1 MPLQGIATGEATQA
15 AVGGLIS
22 DSTAGA
28 INAAEIGKR
37 AVEDNFPQPQTY
49 LKLIHHKFKPI
60 NHVLFVNAV
69 CDHHFGF
76 MHFRLIPHQQR
87 MPIR

>member
-28 INAAEIGKR
+28 INAVEIGKK
-37 AVEDNFPQPQTY
+37 AIDIISLNP
-49 LKLIHHKFKPI
+49 KLI
-60 NHVLFVNAV
+60 
-69 CDHHFGF
+69 
-76 MHFRLIPHQQR
+76 
-87 MPIR
+87 

>member
-22 DSTAGA
+22 DSTAGT

-37 AVEDNFPQPQTY
+37 AIDIISLNP
-49 LKLIHHKFKPI
+49 KLI
-60 NHVLFVNAV
+60 
-69 CDHHFGF
+69 
-76 MHFRLIPHQQR
+76 
-87 MPIR
+87 